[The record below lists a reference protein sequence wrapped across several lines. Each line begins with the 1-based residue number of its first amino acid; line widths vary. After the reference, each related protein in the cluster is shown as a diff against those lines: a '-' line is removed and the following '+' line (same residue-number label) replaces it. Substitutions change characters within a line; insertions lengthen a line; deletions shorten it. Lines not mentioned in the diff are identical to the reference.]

1 MKSTLIS
8 MIIVLCVLAVVPM
21 LLFGDRDWLAKFGLG
36 PKDELSELRAKAPKN
51 FTNVTTDRKVTVYK
65 WRDEHGVMQFSNT
78 PPPEGSDA
86 DTVELLPNA
95 NVVKAI
101 KVPGVEP
108 EKKTGPVVISTRSPY
123 TPAGMKDLLDN
134 TAQLK
139 DTLSQQ
145 QMEQQK
151 MMEQMFGKQP

>member
-8 MIIVLCVLAVVPM
+8 MVIVLCVLAVVPM
-21 LLFGDRDWLAKFGLG
+21 FLFGDKDLLAKFGLG

-51 FTNVTTDRKVTVYK
+51 FTSVTTDKKVTVYK

-78 PPPEGSDA
+78 PPDGGAA
-86 DTVELLPNA
+86 DKVELLPDA

-101 KVPGVEP
+101 KMPEAEP
-108 EKKTGPVVISTRSPY
+108 EKKSGPVVMSIRNPY
-123 TPAGMKDLLDN
+123 TPGGIKDMIDN
-134 TAQLK
+134 TSQLK
-139 DTLSQQ
+139 DTLNQQ

-151 MMEQMFGKQP
+151 MMEQMFGKQQ

>member
-8 MIIVLCVLAVVPM
+8 MVIVLCVLAVVPM
-21 LLFGDRDWLAKFGLG
+21 FLFGDENLLAKFGFG

-51 FTNVTTDRKVTVYK
+51 FTSVTTDRKVTVYK

-78 PPPEGSDA
+78 PPPEGGA
-86 DTVELLPNA
+86 AEKVELLPDA
-95 NVVKAI
+95 NIVKAF
-101 KVPGVEP
+101 KLPEAEP
-108 EKKTGPVVISTRSPY
+108 EKKTGPAVMSIRSPY
-123 TPAGMKDLLDN
+123 TPGGMKDLLDN

-145 QMEQQK
+145 QIEQQQ